1 MNATSSLEIK
11 SVESLKYINDGKPY
25 IKKFTFDAVLA
36 SVDVYTVQAK
46 VALEEGTSLEKMPPS
61 DLPVGKPVLTDD

>member
-1 MNATSSLEIK
+1 M
-11 SVESLKYINDGKPY
+11 
-25 IKKFTFDAVLA
+25 LA

-46 VALEEGTSLEKMPPS
+46 VALEEGTSLEKTPPS